1 MVVMF
6 VLASD
11 WWIKFDIEDYN
22 AKNKSKLFGQTGF
35 KSLCIAKGNT
45 FWEINSEF
53 LEITNNHQIHF
64 EQNLSDEN
72 YFFGLKNWN

>member
-35 KSLCIAKGNT
+35 KSL
-45 FWEINSEF
+45 EINSEF

-64 EQNLSDEN
+64 DQNLSDEN